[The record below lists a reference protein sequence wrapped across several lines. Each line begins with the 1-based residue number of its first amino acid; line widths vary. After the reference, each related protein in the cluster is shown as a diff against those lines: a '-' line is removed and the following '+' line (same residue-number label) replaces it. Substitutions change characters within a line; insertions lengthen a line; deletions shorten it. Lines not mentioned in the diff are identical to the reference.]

1 MVNKVSLNILA
12 IFFCSLLCSGIEID
26 FSSGGY
32 SLKKEE
38 RNGKEKYE
46 RRSSDEIYSKKRQAK
61 EDYERHINEPI
72 HQSGPPPAW
81 KKIVV
86 YDGGIITNDFIN
98 TTSNR
103 LVITVLDYAKA
114 KKDGISDLQ
123 SLFDKYQLNLMLL
136 PGDKYHL
143 MNDGGNG
150 VRMEKYLQAH
160 KFSDDMTKIY
170 SNYNRLYDKSSG
182 LSDYE
187 RFTVT
192 NINVISDYT
201 NKTLKIVRDWNDIDG
216 DGVSSYIEIDGKKGY
231 ITDPTNFDT
240 DNDGIP
246 DKHDKEP
253 LTKCKSENP
262 EQMPM
267 EWCKYR
273 CKGKNENI
281 NLLLPAKSDPDN
293 DGIINEYEKILY
305 TDPLKED
312 GKIICFPDKP
322 VFEHQQ
328 DDTYVAYLNV
338 YVNYDEPVTL
348 IVLSF
353 YKHYDIPE
361 DTPSISYV
369 SSTPLGWKPSIF
381 KGLFHERRFLKKYYR
396 LVADVQPKTIHTFA
410 ITDKGHKI
418 RFSKTIEVFAYSR
431 EQERKAY
438 DNTSLG
444 HRWIRAWR
452 LEDYSPWPDP
462 DYWPDPPESAFPKA
476 DYIYKDYSKIV
487 FRHEPFP
494 ERHKGW
500 HTDTNDIIQIGV
512 KACSQTSIDQY
523 DFVPKYH
530 YRSDDFSDFKNSKTK
545 VISYKY
551 YDPYFGVHC
560 INSKYFPIFQEER
573 VDENSEFV
581 FKGKTVREIKE
592 ELNKRMGRE
601 VEIIEE
607 GD

>member
-1 MVNKVSLNILA
+1 MKNKLTLNLLA
-12 IFFCSLLCSGIEID
+12 IFVCSLLCSGIEID

-32 SLKKEE
+32 SIKNEE
-38 RNGKEKYE
+38 RNGKERYE

-61 EDYERHINEPI
+61 EDYERRINEPI

-81 KKIVV
+81 KKVVV

-114 KKDGISDLQ
+114 KRNGISDLQ
-123 SLFDKYQLNLMLL
+123 SIFANYQLNLMLL

-160 KFSDDMTKIY
+160 KFSDDMTKKNT
-170 SNYNRLYDKSSG
+170 NYNRVLKDEYKKH
-182 LSDYE
+182 
-187 RFTVT
+187 TVT
-192 NINVISDYT
+192 NVII
-201 NKTLKIVRDWNDIDG
+201 KTEEYSKNLTIVPAAGDIDS
-216 DGVSSYIEIDGKKGY
+216 DGITTHVEILGRRGFV
-231 ITDPTNFDT
+231 TDPTNSDT

-262 EQMPM
+262 EQMPV

-312 GKIICFPDKP
+312 GKIICFPDQP

-353 YKHYDIPE
+353 NQHYNIPE

-369 SSTPLGWKPSIF
+369 SSTPLGWEPSIF

-462 DYWPDPPESAFPKA
+462 DYWPTPPESAFPKA

-494 ERHKGW
+494 ERNKGW

-512 KACSQTSIDQY
+512 NACSPTSIDKY
-523 DFVPKYH
+523 DVVPKPLQLV
-530 YRSDDFSDFKNSKTK
+530 DNGFEKSKTK
-545 VISYKY
+545 IISYKY
-551 YDPYFGVHC
+551 FDPYFGVHC
-560 INSKYFPIFQEER
+560 INSKYFPIFKEER

-592 ELNKRMGRE
+592 ELNRRMGRE